1 MDHSLSLIKSMHAN
15 AVIPKCCE
23 HKCKVDFGGVPAYV
37 ILKGETLAGR
47 KTPVCDCIVFDTRK
61 RLTASLI
68 EIKSFSFDVDQITK
82 QFEGGGKKALEVAD
96 KLGRPQPRLII
107 GLVAKGYRRW
117 AQSSVLVKTKVSIGQ
132 KRHQIALYDC
142 NIRLVDME
150 CSVSQDGHKPGKM
163 DAGPVGDKRKART
176 RKQAR
181 SGHKGRHR

>member
-1 MDHSLSLIKSMHAN
+1 MHAN

-23 HKCKVDFGGVPAYV
+23 HKCKVGFGGLSAYV
-37 ILKGETLAGR
+37 ILKGEILAGQ

-82 QFEGGGKKALEVAD
+82 QFEGGGKKALEVAS

-107 GLVAKGYRRW
+107 GLVAKGRRRW
-117 AQSSVLVKTKVSIGQ
+117 AQYSVLVKTKVSIGQ
-132 KRHQIALYDC
+132 KKHQIALYDC
-142 NIRLVDME
+142 NTRLVDMR
-150 CSVSQDGHKPGKM
+150 CSVSEDGHKLGKR
-163 DAGPVGDKRKART
+163 DAGYVGDKRKART
-176 RKQAR
+176 RKQVG